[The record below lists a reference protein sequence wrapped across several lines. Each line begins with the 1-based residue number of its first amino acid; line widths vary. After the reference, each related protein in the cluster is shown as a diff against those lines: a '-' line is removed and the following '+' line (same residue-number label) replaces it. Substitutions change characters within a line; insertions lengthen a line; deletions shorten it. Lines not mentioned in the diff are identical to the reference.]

1 MAVSSGYS
9 ATFTLKS
16 YAYHGGKVYV
26 EFGDYC
32 TKLTACYLHAAVVE
46 SMFVVI

>member
-16 YAYHGGKVYV
+16 YAYHGGKAYV
-26 EFGDYC
+26 EIAVQYS
-32 TKLTACYLHAAVVE
+32 LLPAAVVE
-46 SMFVVI
+46 SMFIVRRRDL

>member
-16 YAYHGGKVYV
+16 YAYHGGKAYV
-26 EFGDYC
+26 EFGDC
-32 TKLTACYLHAAVVE
+32 RIKLLPAAVVE
-46 SMFVVI
+46 SMFVVRRRDL